1 LQERPDTTGYWPDDL
16 PEALLLKEDG
26 LPEKVCALRRKLYH
40 KAKREPKFRFY
51 ALYDRI
57 YRPDVL
63 RAAWDRVA
71 ANDGAPGVDGVSIK
85 QVRDSTQGV
94 DGFLEEIRGSLMT
107 KMYRPQAVKRV
118 YIPKA
123 NGKMRPL
130 GIPTVRDRVVQMATL
145 LILEPIFEADF
156 LDCSFGFRPK
166 RSAHQA
172 LEEIR
177 ENLQAGRREIYD
189 ADLQSYF
196 DTIPHD
202 KLLKALQMRVV
213 DRSVLS
219 LIRMWLTA
227 VVIEENQDSGG
238 PPGRPQPRSSRK
250 GPPKVSRPKQGTPQG
265 GVISPLLANLHLH
278 WFDKV
283 FHGERGPYHW
293 ANARMVRYADDFV
306 IMAKYVGGRIRN
318 FAESWLEGR
327 SGLKINREKTRVVK
341 LRPDG
346 TGESLDFL
354 GYSFRYD
361 RDRHGR
367 NWRYL
372 NMFPS
377 KKALERERQ
386 KLREMTGPKQCFKP
400 TWGLIGEINRHLVG
414 WSNYFKR
421 GYPRAAFRD
430 VNTFVRERLVRHLK
444 RRSQRSYRP
453 PKGVTWYAQLERLG
467 LVYL

>member
-1 LQERPDTTGYWPDDL
+1 MQEQPDTTGDWPDDL
-16 PEALLLKEDG
+16 PEALMRNAG
-26 LPEKVCALRRKLYH
+26 RLPEKVFALRQKLYH

-85 QVRDSTQGV
+85 QVQDSAQGV
-94 DGFLEEIRGSLMT
+94 SGFLEEIRASLTT
-107 KMYRPQAVKRV
+107 KTYRPQPVKRV

-156 LDCSFGFRPK
+156 LDCSYGFRPG

-172 LEEIR
+172 LEQIR
-177 ENLQAGRREIYD
+177 ENLRAGRREVYD

-202 KLLKALQMRVV
+202 KLLKGLQTRVV

-227 VVIEENQDSGG
+227 VVVEEDKETG
-238 PPGRPQPRSSRK
+238 

-265 GVISPLLANLHLH
+265 GVISPLLANLYLH
-278 WFDKV
+278 WFDKK
-283 FHGERGPYHW
+283 FHGEQGPYRW
-293 ANARMVRYADDFV
+293 ANARLVRYADDFV
-306 IMAKYVGGRIRN
+306 IMARYVDYRIRN
-318 FAESWLEGR
+318 FTESLLEGR
-327 SGLKINREKTRVVK
+327 FGLKINRDKTRVVK
-341 LRPDG
+341 LRPDE

-354 GYSFRYD
+354 GYTFRYD
-361 RDRHGR
+361 RDRQGR
-367 NWRYL
+367 PHRYL
-372 NMFPS
+372 NVFPS

-386 KLREMTGPKQCFKP
+386 KLREMTLPKMCFKP
-400 TWGLIGEINRHLVG
+400 VVDLIAETNRHLKG

-421 GYPRAAFRD
+421 GYPRAAFRQI
-430 VNTFVRERLVRHLK
+430 NAYVRERLTRHLK

-453 PKGVTWYAQLERLG
+453 PAGRTLYAQLDRLG

>member
-1 LQERPDTTGYWPDDL
+1 MLNAG
-16 PEALLLKEDG
+16 G
-26 LPEKVCALRRKLYH
+26 LPEKVFALRQKLYH

-71 ANDGAPGVDGVSIK
+71 ANDGAPGVDGISIK
-85 QVRDSTQGV
+85 QVKDSPQGV
-94 DGFLEEIRGSLMT
+94 EGFLEEIRASLT
-107 KMYRPQAVKRV
+107 AKTYRPQAVKRV

-123 NGKMRPL
+123 NGKLRPL

-156 LDCSFGFRPK
+156 LDCSYGFRPK

-177 ENLQAGRREIYD
+177 RNLQAGLREVYD

-202 KLLKALQMRVV
+202 QLLKGLQTRVV

-219 LIRMWLTA
+219 LIRMWLKA
-227 VVIEENQDSGG
+227 VVVEEKQDKGG
-238 PPGRPQPRSSRK
+238 PPQ
-250 GPPKVSRPKQGTPQG
+250 VSRPQQGTPQG
-265 GVISPLLANLHLH
+265 GVISPLLANLYLH
-278 WFDKV
+278 WFDRK
-283 FHGERGPYHW
+283 FHGEQGPYHW
-293 ANARMVRYADDFV
+293 AKARMVRYADDFV
-306 IMAKYVGGRIRN
+306 IMARYVGPRIRD
-318 FAESWLEGR
+318 FAESTLEGR
-327 SGLKINREKTRVVK
+327 LGLKINRDKTRVVR
-341 LRPDG
+341 LSQDD

-361 RDRHGR
+361 RDRYGR
-367 NWRYL
+367 RHRYL
-372 NMFPS
+372 NMVPS
-377 KKALERERQ
+377 KKALERERE
-386 KLREMTGPKQCFKP
+386 KLREMTGPKHCFKP
-400 TWGLIGEINRHLVG
+400 TWDLIGEINRHLKG

-421 GYPRAAFRD
+421 GYPRSAFRD
-430 VNTFVRERLVRHLK
+430 VNSFVRERLTKHLK

-453 PKGVTWYAQLERLG
+453 RKGITWYAQLERLG